1 MTRLSKRLSVLGESQ
16 TVALN
21 STLVRLKREGRDVVA
36 LGAGEPDFDT
46 PEHIKEAAKRAI
58 EDGFTKYTPAEGLLE
73 LREAIGAWI
82 REEYGA
88 DYKPNQIVV
97 TSGAKFAVFQA
108 ILALCDPGD
117 EVILPRPYWVS
128 YPEQIKLADAAIR
141 YMDPDSPD
149 GLKITARQLNSAIN
163 TKTRLLILN
172 SPSNPSGAVY
182 SREELAELV
191 EVIRDR
197 GLLVLADE
205 IYDKIVFDGLK
216 FTSLCQFESIRDR
229 VILINGVSKSFAMTG
244 WRIGWMAAAA
254 DIAGAVK
261 KYQGHSTSNPASI
274 SQKAALAAVAGSKEF
289 IGEMHQ
295 AFTQRRNYVLD
306 RLNAM
311 PGVRCQL
318 PQGAFYAF
326 PDVSAC
332 YGKSRDGFSVNDS
345 ISFCDFLL
353 QRHNVAVVPGCA
365 FGMDTHVRL
374 SYATSMEVLQKALDR
389 IEAGI
394 QGLMA

>member
-1 MTRLSKRLSVLGESQ
+1 MNRISKRMALLGESQ

-21 STLVRLKREGRDVVA
+21 STLARLKREGRDVVA

-58 EDGFTKYTPAEGLLE
+58 ENGFTKYTPAEGTME

-97 TSGAKFAVFQA
+97 TCGAKFAVFQA

-128 YPEQIKLADAAIR
+128 YPEQIKLADADIR
-141 YMDPDSPD
+141 YLDPDSPD
-149 GLKITARQLNSAIN
+149 GLKITARGLRAAIN
-163 TKTRLLILN
+163 AKTRLLILN

-182 SREELAELV
+182 SHEELAALV
-191 EVIRDR
+191 EVIHDS
-197 GLLVLADE
+197 GIHVLADE

-216 FTSLCQFESIRDR
+216 FTSLCQFESIRDQ
-229 VILINGVSKSFAMTG
+229 VILVNGVSKSFAMTG
-244 WRIGWMAAAA
+244 WRIGWLAAEAA
-254 DIAGAVK
+254 IAEAVK
-261 KYQGHSTSNPASI
+261 KYQGHSTSNPTSI
-274 SQKAALAAVAGSKEF
+274 SQKAALAAMVGSKQF
-289 IGEMHQ
+289 IAEMHQ
-295 AFTQRRNYVLD
+295 AFTQRRNYVHE

-332 YGKSRDGFSVNDS
+332 YGRALDGFTVNDS
-345 ISFCDFLL
+345 ISFCDYLL
-353 QRHNVAVVPGCA
+353 QRHNVAIVPGCA
-365 FGMDTHVRL
+365 FGMDSRVRL
-374 SYATSMEVLQKALDR
+374 SYATSMEQLKKALDR